1 MGLAPYGKPI
11 YCNLIR
17 EHLIDLKDDGSFRM
31 NMEYFDFLGGMT
43 MTNEKFAAIF
53 DHPTRKSESQLTQK
67 EMDIAASLQEVTEE
81 IMVKMARHI
90 RQITGMKNLCL
101 SGGVALNCVGNG
113 KILKEKFLKTS
124 GFNLLLVMQVARWA
138 LHSPAGTKCWI
149 IKG

>member
-31 NMEYFDFLGGMT
+31 NMEYFDYLGGMT

-67 EMDIAASLQEVTEE
+67 EMDIAASIQKVTEE
-81 IMVKMARHI
+81 VMLA
-90 RQITGMKNLCL
+90 LAL
-101 SGGVALNCVGNG
+101 SL
-113 KILKEKFLKTS
+113 I
-124 GFNLLLVMQVARWA
+124 Q
-138 LHSPAGTKCWI
+138 SPSPRDS
-149 IKG
+149 